1 MVGVGAHKARWRQAL
16 GGKQKV
22 CNRKQEVKPQRN
34 TVIHSEG
41 KCPCL

>member
-22 CNRKQEVKPQRN
+22 KTGGEAAEKN
-34 TVIHSEG
+34 TLIHSEG